1 MQLHEYS
8 FRMAQPVWETGTA
21 HTMNRTVSFC
31 TDIPLSDLPAG
42 QQIRLAAAA
51 SCSFVLLVNGQF
63 VAHGPAR
70 CAHGF
75 FRVDEY
81 DLTPYLTAQ
90 VTRRLLLRERPAHS
104 RSTRRYRNG
113 GGGTVPVSGYALLR
127 Q

>member
-51 SCSFVLLVNGQF
+51 SCSFVLLVTSYS
-63 VAHGPAR
+63 R
-70 CAHGF
+70 T
-75 FRVDEY
+75 RY
-81 DLTPYLTAQ
+81 STA
-90 VTRRLLLRERPAHS
+90 S
-104 RSTRRYRNG
+104 R
-113 GGGTVPVSGYALLR
+113 TVPPAVRTAFSAWTSTT
-127 Q
+127 

>member
-70 CAHGF
+70 THALVSEFG
-75 FRVDEY
+75 R
-81 DLTPYLTAQ
+81 T
-90 VTRRLLLRERPAHS
+90 HS
-104 RSTRRYRNG
+104 RKTAPRQRGSEVFGERAVYGTLYETFEQLVMRRDVRRHI
-113 GGGTVPVSGYALLR
+113 PDER
-127 Q
+127 

>member
-51 SCSFVLLVNGQF
+51 SCSRTTCRMDLMQ
-63 VAHGPAR
+63 
-70 CAHGF
+70 CA
-75 FRVDEY
+75 
-81 DLTPYLTAQ
+81 L
-90 VTRRLLLRERPAHS
+90 RR
-104 RSTRRYRNG
+104 
-113 GGGTVPVSGYALLR
+113 
-127 Q
+127 

>member
-51 SCSFVLLVNGQF
+51 SSPSSCW
-63 VAHGPAR
+63 
-70 CAHGF
+70 
-75 FRVDEY
+75 
-81 DLTPYLTAQ
+81 
-90 VTRRLLLRERPAHS
+90 
-104 RSTRRYRNG
+104 
-113 GGGTVPVSGYALLR
+113 
-127 Q
+127 